1 MVDGLVMSTDKQGCV
16 IMDESTQ
23 QYLKKVRLLHLHV
36 LQDDLFMVLTW
47 CNIPEHQLVPPGE
60 PLVTPRVH

>member
-1 MVDGLVMSTDKQGCV
+1 
-16 IMDESTQ
+16 MDESTQ